1 MKSFPLRCVVI
12 ALCCSLSFACSNNRT
27 SSATPPPTG
36 QDHHHEHTAP
46 HGGTLVALGE
56 EFGHL
61 ELLLNKETGELT
73 AYVLDGEAEKPV
85 RLGGAP
91 LELRIDGE
99 DTLTL
104 RAVADEL
111 TGETEEDSAT
121 YRGTL
126 ETLKGRDSFK
136 AVISKV
142 DLKGRTFENV
152 TFEFPQG
159 NEEEHQHDEEHEEH
173 RHE

>member
-1 MKSFPLRCVVI
+1 MTGRRKSP
-12 ALCCSLSFACSNNRT
+12 SDSG
-27 SSATPPPTG
+27 PP
-36 QDHHHEHTAP
+36 
-46 HGGTLVALGE
+46 
-56 EFGHL
+56 
-61 ELLLNKETGELT
+61 
-73 AYVLDGEAEKPV
+73 
-85 RLGGAP
+85 P